1 MMGWLAW
8 SCARSDTCYEYDSLP
23 STAKDTTAV
32 QKLRPMR
39 RDISEMSVAKLSG

>member
-1 MMGWLAW
+1 MACLVLC
-8 SCARSDTCYEYDSLP
+8 SLSDTCCEHNSLP

-39 RDISEMSVAKLSG
+39 RDISKMSVAKLSG